1 MPSGALQVGSC
12 GLSLCPCCSWSP
24 SSLSGHR
31 DFLGFPVLSQ
41 PWREPLPPGS
51 FQWRMV
57 FRNHGLFLGVLSAF
71 QVFLLSG
78 PLIGSE
84 PRMKCVCVCT
94 HMAGF
99 IPLVCVCTREHAC
112 ASLFPFCV
120 LLSSTVWN
128 LALIVLHKWTCYM
141 NPPRMEPISH
151 CCCYPGLCGFTR
163 FGLQWPSLE
172 HQGDCSPADEP
183 PVTPGLDCLPAWVP
197 SLHSQVWLLISF
209 KLSSL
214 LQRSFW

>member
-84 PRMKCVCVCT
+84 PLMKCVCVCVHT
-94 HMAGF
+94 WQGLF
-99 IPLVCVCTREHAC
+99 LSCVCVRVNTHVPVS
-112 ASLFPFCV
+112 SLSVFSFLQQCETW
-120 LLSSTVWN
+120 LSLSCIN
-128 LALIVLHKWTCYM
+128 
-141 NPPRMEPISH
+141 E
-151 CCCYPGLCGFTR
+151 
-163 FGLQWPSLE
+163 
-172 HQGDCSPADEP
+172 
-183 PVTPGLDCLPAWVP
+183 PVT
-197 SLHSQVWLLISF
+197 
-209 KLSSL
+209 
-214 LQRSFW
+214 